1 VLGALRTIA
10 SPLPIFLVFLDLDES
25 VRRQRLRQRGMTD
38 EEIDAA
44 DRHTTEAQVRE
55 TLKEEADIC
64 LDGARDVPELVRDIR
79 TFVAGK

>member
-1 VLGALRTIA
+1 
-10 SPLPIFLVFLDLDES
+10 
-25 VRRQRLRQRGMTD
+25 MTD

-55 TLKEEADIC
+55 ILKQEANIC

-79 TFVAGK
+79 TFIAGK